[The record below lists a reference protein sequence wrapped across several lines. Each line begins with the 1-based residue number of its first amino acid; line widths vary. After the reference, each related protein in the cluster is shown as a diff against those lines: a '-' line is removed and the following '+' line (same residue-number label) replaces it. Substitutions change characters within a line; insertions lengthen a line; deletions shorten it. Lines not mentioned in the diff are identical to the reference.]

1 MYARFHICI
10 RGKVE
15 CLFVVA
21 TPAHRT
27 GLTVAA
33 AANHRFACLF
43 LFDHADDDRCDDRDQ
58 HEANQDG
65 ADIIGDPI
73 PHMIISC
80 QN

>member
-1 MYARFHICI
+1 MAKGKGPAVRCELRVLLPSGRFF
-10 RGKVE
+10 
-15 CLFVVA
+15 L
-21 TPAHRT
+21 
-27 GLTVAA
+27 
-33 AANHRFACLF
+33 FACLF

-80 QN
+80 QI